1 MWQLVLGAVIGAAWA
16 GSEPRQ
22 CPQCGGPLEPVK
34 EVSDQFIAQW
44 GEQIAANARAA
55 IARGTSLYVRKQ
67 AGALALLVQNAS
79 GELFTVEKIDAS

>member
-1 MWQLVLGAVIGAAWA
+1 M
-16 GSEPRQ
+16 
-22 CPQCGGPLEPVK
+22 
-34 EVSDQFIAQW
+34 SDQFIAQW